1 MKKIKKI
8 LAMIMAMAMVMGLG
22 MTTFAAESTNV
33 EITVSN
39 DYDSFYWL
47 QIVEPDTSSTDGWK
61 FVDDYAS
68 NFEGITA
75 ADLVTIGADETPANS
90 FAKGGTINNTEKY
103 ISSELAEKL
112 ESFRTTLTTNGK
124 KVTDETGKFTAE
136 SGGLYV
142 ILPEKED
149 YTYSPT
155 LVYVPVNSKEAIAV
169 KAKGASD
176 QVGKELVNV
185 TGGTVNGEP
194 VVDGDDSVTA
204 NDTVEYNV
212 TIKYPY
218 FSDGADNKTFTI
230 TDTLTN
236 GTFLATPALAI
247 TVDDAEFTDYTV
259 NPETIGQ
266 DVTSIT
272 ITFNNYNP
280 TLAGTDVVL
289 TYSVKVDS
297 DVTSQNP
304 FSNKVVATVGT
315 NSTQAIV
322 KSDTV
327 AVEFKKVDQSNATL
341 TGSVFALYE
350 KGTPEKLI
358 AYIADAVNTE
368 GITLPAD
375 WDATKLVADG
385 VADGTLKYDGL
396 DANKAYYVQ
405 EVIAPDGYKVV
416 DTKFDLVAG
425 KAVTGYP
432 KTTTEKDENKVMTTT
447 TEYQYNDFT
456 VADGN
461 NGDGIKNTTLSSLPS
476 TGGIG
481 TTIFTIGGIVIM
493 VAAAGLYFANRRKNN
508 AE

>member
-1 MKKIKKI
+1 MKKVKKI
-8 LAMIMAMAMVMGLG
+8 FAILMTLAMIMGLG
-22 MTTFAAESTNV
+22 MTAFAAESTSV

-61 FVDDYAS
+61 FVDSYAT
-68 NFEGITA
+68 NFTGISAANLVDIGTA
-75 ADLVTIGADETPANS
+75 ETSANS
-90 FAKGGTINNTEKY
+90 FSKGGTINNTTKY
-103 ISSELAEKL
+103 TSSDLAEKL
-112 ESFRTTLTTNGK
+112 EGFRTTLTTAGENVLKG
-124 KVTDETGKFTAE
+124 TGKFTAT

-142 ILPEKED
+142 ILPEKAD

-155 LVYVPVNSKEAIAV
+155 LVYVPVNSKEPIAV

-176 QVGKELVNV
+176 QVEKELVNV
-185 TGGTVNGEP
+185 TGGTVNGEK

-204 NDTVEYNV
+204 NDTVEYRV

-218 FSDGADNKTFTI
+218 FSDAAKNKEFTI

-236 GTFLATPALAI
+236 GTFLAAPALAI
-247 TVDDAEFTDYTV
+247 TVNGGEFNNYSLTPKVIADNT
-259 NPETIGQ
+259 
-266 DVTSIT
+266 TSIT
-272 ITFNNYNP
+272 ITFSNYDP

-304 FSNKVVATVGT
+304 FSNKVVATVDT
-315 NSTQAIV
+315 NSTQAVV

-327 AVEFKKVDQSNATL
+327 AVEFKKVDQTNKTL
-341 TGSVFALYE
+341 IGSVFALYE
-350 KGTPEKLI
+350 KGTSDKLI
-358 AYIADAVNTE
+358 AYIADAVDTT
-368 GITLPAD
+368 GITLPD
-375 WDATKLVADG
+375 GCDTTKLVADG
-385 VADGTLKYDGL
+385 TANGILKYDGL
-396 DANKAYYVQ
+396 DANKEYYVQ

-416 DTKFDLVAG
+416 DTKFDLVEGGLIA
-425 KAVTGYP
+425 GYP
-432 KTTTEKDENKVMTTT
+432 KTTTADVAGVTTTT

-461 NGDGIKNTTLSSLPS
+461 GGNGIKNTTLSSLPS

-493 VAAAGLYFANRRKNN
+493 IAAAALFFANRRKNN
-508 AE
+508 AQ